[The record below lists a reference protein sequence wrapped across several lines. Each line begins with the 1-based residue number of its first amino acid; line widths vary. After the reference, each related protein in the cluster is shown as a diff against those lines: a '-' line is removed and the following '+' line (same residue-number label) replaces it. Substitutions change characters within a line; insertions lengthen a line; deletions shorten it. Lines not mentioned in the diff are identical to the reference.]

1 MALPLLPGTE
11 KQYQQLRA
19 LMAEGSFV
27 ALVAGPP
34 GSGKRTLI
42 SRVAEEAGLRTHD
55 FDIESAGMSAA
66 ELRAMIAK
74 RLSASQITPDATL
87 WTNIVWVVHNAELL
101 DAHAAVWKSD
111 VTQGLRIILKVHDAP
126 PKLREALKPIYFD
139 RVTDARVAAWAR
151 EHLPDA
157 DAARI
162 AKMAGGDLRQA
173 RAAADMPTGGKDRAG
188 HVHFDTLALVN
199 GGARLDPR
207 QVSTDWVHANMLE
220 RCTSIEEAARL
231 SETLALV
238 DTMRCWEGGGAVQA
252 VPDLEADIVQAAV
265 HTARARGKVRF
276 VKGVKKP
283 RETPRP
289 AAWAVRAWRRH
300 RGLRDAVTQ
309 PRKRRK
315 RDAPDEA
322 TGQSADSPSA
332 ASPQGPGGADRSAS
346 GPRSSDIPSASRP
359 GSTGAP
365 GGSSGR
371 CLDRGA
377 TPKPEGSLKR
387 AGGDVGELR
396 AASGADGSCA
406 AGRQSPHVATAAT
419 PSEQTAAP
427 QGAERAA
434 AGGVVSVA
442 APPEQTTAPL
452 DTERAATGGVV
463 SVAAPPDAEQAAE
476 DDKQNAPSGVSA
488 PSDREASAAH
498 AAGEVFAQSAEAAY
512 LICKG
517 RGGALVPCT
526 AQRVKGEAPE
536 LDIEPYVQKSAN
548 TTFRRMAW
556 CVLVARG
563 ERPALGDA
571 WLELCDTIKSDANNF
586 SMIMADTKKGHV
598 VLLYKGNGGNDK
610 VIKTGKPWEA
620 FKLASK
626 DPLPFAKALL
636 RCVEAIFTINLQEPE
651 QLQRV
656 TALEAIQPYMK
667 MDEIAFKAHMTD
679 LKEQR
684 RLGGR
689 LSPEEEF
696 MVNHTK
702 DMEQLKQLL
711 LKKERMRAMLKDVDS
726 TLRFPWD
733 FTLTPQ
739 TLRVFRICPDT
750 LRREVSDRPV
760 DAILDSVGLHTI
772 VFFGAPGKGKTPCAK
787 ALASLYSQTNGK
799 TKFVETQTA
808 DSLRKL
814 SEFDLLQEGEGVV
827 LDEWQPRREACGPQG
842 GGVEHVKNMLDPA
855 DAKTIEAR
863 FSDFTLP
870 ESCARF
876 VTCQNLGKLL
886 SNFRDLTA
894 DTDERQLRA
903 LTEEDDDAKAILK
916 RCVFVDVRDHLI
928 RPELRTV
935 HRETRCSKGE
945 ALRSTA
951 NRARQSEDG
960 HPLSVQL
967 GLWRQVAPGAA
978 TK

>member
-1 MALPLLPGTE
+1 MEFLRLARPG
-11 KQYQQLRA
+11 K
-19 LMAEGSFV
+19 
-27 ALVAGPP
+27 
-34 GSGKRTLI
+34 
-42 SRVAEEAGLRTHD
+42 
-55 FDIESAGMSAA
+55 
-66 ELRAMIAK
+66 
-74 RLSASQITPDATL
+74 
-87 WTNIVWVVHNAELL
+87 N
-101 DAHAAVWKSD
+101 
-111 VTQGLRIILKVHDAP
+111 VTQL
-126 PKLREALKPIYFD
+126 
-139 RVTDARVAAWAR
+139 TDIARAAQ
-151 EHLPDA
+151 
-157 DAARI
+157 
-162 AKMAGGDLRQA
+162 GDLRQA
-173 RAAADMPTGGKDRAG
+173 LIRLDFFAGSSRRAVTATDGRAPHALFDAQDALCDGKTVELDYSAMRWVQHNHLKVDCDIGIHATFAESMTGW
-188 HVHFDTLALVN
+188 DTLSTSQ
-199 GGARLDPR
+199 GGNDPEVR
-207 QVSTDWVHANMLE
+207 
-220 RCTSIEEAARL
+220 
-231 SETLALV
+231 
-238 DTMRCWEGGGAVQA
+238 
-252 VPDLEADIVQAAV
+252 PDLLNLPPAIATMATHQLIGTKRGRFKLDNPADLESDFKRHKSDYPKGYDEQRVLKLCADPDR
-265 HTARARGKVRF
+265 TA
-276 VKGVKKP
+276 KP
-283 RETPRP
+283 T
-289 AAWAVRAWRRH
+289 AS
-300 RGLRDAVTQ
+300 
-309 PRKRRK
+309 
-315 RDAPDEA
+315 
-322 TGQSADSPSA
+322 SA
-332 ASPQGPGGADRSAS
+332 
-346 GPRSSDIPSASRP
+346 
-359 GSTGAP
+359 
-365 GGSSGR
+365 
-371 CLDRGA
+371 
-377 TPKPEGSLKR
+377 
-387 AGGDVGELR
+387 
-396 AASGADGSCA
+396 
-406 AGRQSPHVATAAT
+406 
-419 PSEQTAAP
+419 
-427 QGAERAA
+427 AA

-488 PSDREASAAH
+488 PSDR
-498 AAGEVFAQSAEAAY
+498 EVFAQSAEAAY

-903 LTEEDDDAKAILK
+903 LTEGDDDAKAILK

>member
-1 MALPLLPGTE
+1 MEFLRLARPG
-11 KQYQQLRA
+11 K
-19 LMAEGSFV
+19 
-27 ALVAGPP
+27 
-34 GSGKRTLI
+34 
-42 SRVAEEAGLRTHD
+42 
-55 FDIESAGMSAA
+55 
-66 ELRAMIAK
+66 
-74 RLSASQITPDATL
+74 
-87 WTNIVWVVHNAELL
+87 N
-101 DAHAAVWKSD
+101 
-111 VTQGLRIILKVHDAP
+111 VTQL
-126 PKLREALKPIYFD
+126 
-139 RVTDARVAAWAR
+139 TDIARAAQ
-151 EHLPDA
+151 
-157 DAARI
+157 
-162 AKMAGGDLRQA
+162 GDLRQA
-173 RAAADMPTGGKDRAG
+173 LIRLDFFAGSSRRAVTATDGRAPHALFDAQDALCDGKTVELDYSAMRWVQHNHLKVDCDIGIHATFAESMTGW
-188 HVHFDTLALVN
+188 DTLSTSQ
-199 GGARLDPR
+199 GGNDPEVR
-207 QVSTDWVHANMLE
+207 
-220 RCTSIEEAARL
+220 
-231 SETLALV
+231 
-238 DTMRCWEGGGAVQA
+238 
-252 VPDLEADIVQAAV
+252 PDLLNLPPAIATMATHQLIGTKRGRFKLDNPADLESDFKRHKSDYPKGYDEQRVLKLCADPDR
-265 HTARARGKVRF
+265 TA
-276 VKGVKKP
+276 KP
-283 RETPRP
+283 T
-289 AAWAVRAWRRH
+289 AS
-300 RGLRDAVTQ
+300 
-309 PRKRRK
+309 
-315 RDAPDEA
+315 
-322 TGQSADSPSA
+322 SA
-332 ASPQGPGGADRSAS
+332 
-346 GPRSSDIPSASRP
+346 
-359 GSTGAP
+359 
-365 GGSSGR
+365 
-371 CLDRGA
+371 
-377 TPKPEGSLKR
+377 
-387 AGGDVGELR
+387 
-396 AASGADGSCA
+396 
-406 AGRQSPHVATAAT
+406 
-419 PSEQTAAP
+419 
-427 QGAERAA
+427 AA
-434 AGGVVSVA
+434 AGGGVSVA

>member
-1 MALPLLPGTE
+1 
-11 KQYQQLRA
+11 
-19 LMAEGSFV
+19 
-27 ALVAGPP
+27 
-34 GSGKRTLI
+34 
-42 SRVAEEAGLRTHD
+42 
-55 FDIESAGMSAA
+55 
-66 ELRAMIAK
+66 
-74 RLSASQITPDATL
+74 
-87 WTNIVWVVHNAELL
+87 
-101 DAHAAVWKSD
+101 
-111 VTQGLRIILKVHDAP
+111 
-126 PKLREALKPIYFD
+126 
-139 RVTDARVAAWAR
+139 
-151 EHLPDA
+151 
-157 DAARI
+157 
-162 AKMAGGDLRQA
+162 
-173 RAAADMPTGGKDRAG
+173 
-188 HVHFDTLALVN
+188 
-199 GGARLDPR
+199 
-207 QVSTDWVHANMLE
+207 
-220 RCTSIEEAARL
+220 
-231 SETLALV
+231 
-238 DTMRCWEGGGAVQA
+238 
-252 VPDLEADIVQAAV
+252 
-265 HTARARGKVRF
+265 
-276 VKGVKKP
+276 
-283 RETPRP
+283 
-289 AAWAVRAWRRH
+289 
-300 RGLRDAVTQ
+300 
-309 PRKRRK
+309 
-315 RDAPDEA
+315 
-322 TGQSADSPSA
+322 
-332 ASPQGPGGADRSAS
+332 
-346 GPRSSDIPSASRP
+346 
-359 GSTGAP
+359 
-365 GGSSGR
+365 
-371 CLDRGA
+371 
-377 TPKPEGSLKR
+377 
-387 AGGDVGELR
+387 
-396 AASGADGSCA
+396 
-406 AGRQSPHVATAAT
+406 
-419 PSEQTAAP
+419 
-427 QGAERAA
+427 
-434 AGGVVSVA
+434 
-442 APPEQTTAPL
+442 
-452 DTERAATGGVV
+452 
-463 SVAAPPDAEQAAE
+463 
-476 DDKQNAPSGVSA
+476 
-488 PSDREASAAH
+488 
-498 AAGEVFAQSAEAAY
+498 
-512 LICKG
+512 
-517 RGGALVPCT
+517 
-526 AQRVKGEAPE
+526 
-536 LDIEPYVQKSAN
+536 
-548 TTFRRMAW
+548 
-556 CVLVARG
+556 
-563 ERPALGDA
+563 
-571 WLELCDTIKSDANNF
+571 
-586 SMIMADTKKGHV
+586 MIMADTKKGHV

-903 LTEEDDDAKAILK
+903 LTEGDDDAKAILK